1 MGAIIMDNAEV
12 GSNTIIAAG
21 AVVLEGTKIE
31 SGTIYGG
38 IPARKIKDIPV
49 DLITGQIDRIAEH
62 YCLYASWFKDSNAVP
77 PAK

>member
-21 AVVLEGTKIE
+21 AIVLEGTKIE

-38 IPARKIKDIPV
+38 IPAKKIKDIPV

-77 PAK
+77 PSK